1 MRGKQSCVLRANGG
15 HRRRRLLGIR
25 RTRHRLRPRCAPG
38 FHQHGRSLHPRR
50 RAGIAA
56 AADGR
61 PRARFH
67 GTAERGPA
75 GALPYAAR
83 SRLYARLVPL
93 HRAGQPGQR
102 PAAAGRHRQDRC
114 PCRRRRARRTGGAAD
129 AAAAEAA
136 RREGRD
142 ARTDGALQGPR
153 LPPFPGLLLRQA
165 DHRQWPPALGFTA
178 RHHPPDQPRRTRR
191 RIAGTGR
198 KLQARTGPD
207 GQPAAS
213 GQRCRGRLRSPHRI
227 AAPGRHRDRSP
238 ATAALAATAA
248 DGVA

>member
-83 SRLYARLVPL
+83 SRLYARPVPL
-93 HRAGQPGQR
+93 HRAGQPCQR

-114 PCRRRRARRTGGAAD
+114 PCRRRRACRTGGAAD

-153 LPPFPGLLLRQA
+153 LPPFQGYYFAKPTIVSGRQLSA
-165 DHRQWPPALGFTA
+165 SQLGIIRLINLVA
-178 RHHPPDQPRRTRR
+178 RDAELPELEESFKR
-191 RIAGTGR
+191 
-198 KLQARTGPD
+198 RTGPD
-207 GQPAAS
+207 GQPAAP